1 MADKG
6 WGSKTSSEK
15 NYYKLLKDS
24 VMNVIDTKKTGGQYS
39 SHWAKSKNGK

>member
-6 WGSKTSSEK
+6 WGSKTSSSN

-24 VMNVIDTKKTGGQYS
+24 VFNVMDLKRNGGQYS
-39 SHWAKSKNGK
+39 SQWKNYKNK